1 MFENVVNNHKKG
13 ISRFEVKG
21 FAMKVLVVYDIT
33 NDNLRNK
40 VADILKD
47 FGLFRIQKSAFIGY
61 LTSEE
66 RKDLEK
72 ILSRKSLEGN
82 DRIDIFP
89 ICDRDLK
96 FHSRIRHDGIFYGE
110 KWD

>member
-1 MFENVVNNHKKG
+1 MIG
-13 ISRFEVKG
+13 
-21 FAMKVLVVYDIT
+21 MKVLVVYDIT
-33 NDNLRNK
+33 NDSLRNK
-40 VADILKD
+40 IADILKD
-47 FGLFRIQKSAFIGY
+47 FGLVRIQKSAFIGY